1 MKSELLRG
9 IGVIFDMDGVLVDSY
24 AAHMRSWQLLGDE
37 LGRPVSEAE
46 FAGTFGQT
54 SRDIIRTLFGPGRS
68 DEEVRT
74 LDDRKESLYR
84 DLIRDH
90 VPLMPGAAEVLAR
103 IHGAGGRLA
112 IGSSGPRENV
122 QLVTAALAS
131 IQFDAV
137 VSGADLSRGKP
148 DPQVFL
154 LATERLHLAPAACL
168 VVEDAVVGVDAARRA
183 SMKVVGLN
191 RTSDPNLLA
200 AADLQIADLRYLI
213 PEIVHNLL
221 VQAG

>member
-1 MKSELLRG
+1 MKSDVLRG

-137 VSGADLSRGKP
+137 VSGADVSRGKP

-183 SMKVVGLN
+183 SLKVVGLN

-221 VQAG
+221 VQTG